1 MEDLNRMDAPRR
13 RGEERR
19 GIFFSCV
26 ALRVLLGWVVFLE
39 KDNFGYRIGW
49 FGRTMMVMIMMMII
63 RMMFTVVVTVLS
75 IFVCTFSSSSAFV
88 PPLRVLPSTRSARS
102 LLLLSAELNN
112 GEIARYSRH
121 LVLSDVGMVGQ
132 KLLKNASVLV
142 IGAGG
147 LGSPCLLY
155 LAAAG
160 VGHIGIVD
168 GDTVD
173 ESNLQRQIIH
183 SVSTIG
189 MSKCQSAKQRIED
202 INPYVKVK
210 LYEEELT
217 SATAMRILGEGFS
230 PEQKWDVVVDG
241 SDNFP
246 TKYLINDACEILGI
260 TWVYSAILAFQ
271 GQLSVFNLNGQGPTY
286 RDLLPEPP
294 PPGDVPSCAEGGV
307 LGVLPGTMGCL
318 QATEVI
324 KCILGKTHGLA
335 SGRIIV
341 FDAMTMTFSEIGLSK
356 MLDRP
361 KITELI
367 DYQGFCAG
375 PKALPKKLTPTTT
388 VIEGRT
394 MDEIESAAESSLDAA
409 FHSLPPRECLNK
421 LSSGWSP
428 WVLDV
433 RLQTEN
439 DIVALPFTDRVV
451 PHRTVRLDHIPK
463 FGDVLVYCK
472 AGIRGKKACAQLIE
486 LGVDP
491 NRLYNLDGG
500 ILRWQQ
506 DVDPRMPRY

>member
-1 MEDLNRMDAPRR
+1 
-13 RGEERR
+13 
-19 GIFFSCV
+19 
-26 ALRVLLGWVVFLE
+26 
-39 KDNFGYRIGW
+39 
-49 FGRTMMVMIMMMII
+49 
-63 RMMFTVVVTVLS
+63 MMFTIVVRFLS
-75 IFVCTFSSSSAFV
+75 IFLCTFSFSSAFV
-88 PPLRVLPSTRSARS
+88 PSLRVLVTTISTRSS
-102 LLLLSAELNN
+102 LFLAELNN

-121 LVLSDVGMVGQ
+121 LVLSDVGMAGQ

-189 MSKCQSAKQRIED
+189 KSKCQSAKERIED

-210 LYEEELT
+210 VYEEELT

-230 PEQKWDVVVDG
+230 AEQKWDVVVDG

-246 TKYLINDACEILGI
+246 TKYLINDACDILGI

-324 KCILGKTHGLA
+324 KYILGKTEGLA

-356 MLDRP
+356 VPDRP

-375 PKALPKKLTPTTT
+375 PKKLGLSKKMIPNIATG
-388 VIEGRT
+388 GRT
-394 MDEIESAAESSLDAA
+394 MDEVESATDTFLDVA

-433 RLQTEN
+433 RLPTEN
-439 DIVALPFTDRVV
+439 DIVALPFTDCVV
-451 PHRTVRLDHIPK
+451 PHRNVRVDHIPK
-463 FGDVLVYCK
+463 SGDVLVYCK
-472 AGIRGKKACAQLIE
+472 AGVRGKKACAQLIE

-491 NRLYNLDGG
+491 DRLYNLDGG